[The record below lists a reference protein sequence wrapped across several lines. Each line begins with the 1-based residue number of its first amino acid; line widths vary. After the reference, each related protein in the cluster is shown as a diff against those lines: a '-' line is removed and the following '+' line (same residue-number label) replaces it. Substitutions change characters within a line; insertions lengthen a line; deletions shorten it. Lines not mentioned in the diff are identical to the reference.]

1 MKSATAWAAGYLA
14 FGFGVVSFIMLGI
27 EPAMGFVKPADY
39 FDPVKLAAGYASKA
53 WLVSTL
59 LYLTFPIPLF
69 VLARSSS
76 GKHVSHFGLAAAA
89 VGLLLATLDLVGTQ
103 LSSLLP
109 GEEQVRVAAAAM
121 VPIRFAVLKATCVL
135 LGLFAWGTTRAA
147 PGHGMATRAWRG
159 FGWFVLAVSLA
170 FLFVFV
176 PVPVAFFLWAVGLT
190 VACTRQQGEASGS
203 PRGADVAVERSAQP
217 VG

>member
-1 MKSATAWAAGYLA
+1 MKSATALAAGYLA

-27 EPAMGFVKPADY
+27 EPGMGFVRPADY

-53 WLVSTL
+53 WLVSSL
-59 LYLTFPIPLF
+59 LYLTFPVPLF
-69 VLARSSS
+69 VLARSSA

-103 LSSLLP
+103 LPSLLP
-109 GEEQVRVAAAAM
+109 GEQEVRVAVAAM
-121 VPIRFAVLKATCVL
+121 VPIRYAVLKATCVL
-135 LGLFAWGTTRAA
+135 LGLFAWETTRATA
-147 PGHGMATRAWRG
+147 GHGLAVRGWRAL
-159 FGWFVLAVSLA
+159 GWLVLAVSVA
-170 FLFVFV
+170 SLFVFV

-190 VACTRQQGEASGS
+190 VACTRQKGEAPGS
-203 PRGADVAVERSAQP
+203 PHVADVAADQSAQP